1 MQSATTCT
9 ICKCEAESCENCQT
23 PSECANCAT
32 CCCSPTHVSWRLQR
46 IHLGIMMEYLTLA
59 WMTVEVIGSIGVG
72 LLSSSFAL
80 IAFGS
85 DSIVELISGFA
96 VLIHLKGD
104 FTGSSNLGERT
115 EKLTKFLLVSLIPVI
130 GLGATYSYFVGIRP
144 ESSLLGI
151 GVAVGA
157 VLIMPVLW
165 IQKRRIGRETNCVP
179 LSVDAI
185 ESATCFLMSLAL
197 LGGLLVN
204 YLFKIGWVDYLT
216 TAIILAFVGKES
228 LEAFR
233 E

>member
-1 MQSATTCT
+1 M
-9 ICKCEAESCENCQT
+9 
-23 PSECANCAT
+23 
-32 CCCSPTHVSWRLQR
+32 
-46 IHLGIMMEYLTLA
+46 
-59 WMTVEVIGSIGVG
+59 
-72 LLSSSFAL
+72 
-80 IAFGS
+80 
-85 DSIVELISGFA
+85 
-96 VLIHLKGD
+96 
-104 FTGSSNLGERT
+104 
-115 EKLTKFLLVSLIPVI
+115 
-130 GLGATYSYFVGIRP
+130 GATYSYFVGIRP

-197 LGGLLVN
+197 LGGLLLN

-216 TAIILAFVGKES
+216 TAIILGFVGKES